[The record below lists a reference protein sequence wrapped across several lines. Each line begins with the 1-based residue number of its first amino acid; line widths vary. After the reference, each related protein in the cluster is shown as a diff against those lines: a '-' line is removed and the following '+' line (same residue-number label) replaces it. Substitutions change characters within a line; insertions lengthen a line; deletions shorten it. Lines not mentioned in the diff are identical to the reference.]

1 MAPQELWR
9 ASSPNCNHQRIVIG
23 GSEQI
28 EQGVNQEVLR
38 EERLLI
44 GKLEDL
50 WQKDTMF
57 WQQRSKIWL
66 QLGDRNSRFFHLTS
80 IQRRQRNQI
89 VRLRNGTDW
98 TSGTKEIANIIRSHF
113 QKLYQ
118 APPIRDF
125 EAVLSLVE
133 PIITLEIN
141 ASLTRPI
148 CREEIKEAVF
158 QQDPLKAPG
167 SDGFPGLFYQTYW
180 DIVGDEVVGAVQ
192 SLFRD
197 GVFLKELNHTNV
209 TLIPKTRNPEL
220 INQYRPISLC

>member
-9 ASSPNCNHQRIVIG
+9 ASSPNCNHQRTVIG

-28 EQGVNQEVLR
+28 EQGVNQEILG
-38 EERLLI
+38 EERLLN

-57 WQQRSKIWL
+57 WQQRSRIKWL

-98 TSGTKEIANIIRSHF
+98 TSGTKEMANIIRSHF
-113 QKLYQ
+113 QKLYE

-125 EAVLSLVE
+125 EAFLSLVE
-133 PIITLEIN
+133 PIITLAIN
-141 ASLTRPI
+141 VSLT
-148 CREEIKEAVF
+148 
-158 QQDPLKAPG
+158 
-167 SDGFPGLFYQTYW
+167 
-180 DIVGDEVVGAVQ
+180 
-192 SLFRD
+192 
-197 GVFLKELNHTNV
+197 
-209 TLIPKTRNPEL
+209 
-220 INQYRPISLC
+220 